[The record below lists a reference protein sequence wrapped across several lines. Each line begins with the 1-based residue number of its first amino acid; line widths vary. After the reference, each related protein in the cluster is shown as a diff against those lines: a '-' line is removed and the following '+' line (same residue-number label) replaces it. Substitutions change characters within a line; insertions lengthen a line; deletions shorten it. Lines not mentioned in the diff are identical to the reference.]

1 MKNTYKKQNGYNI
14 EQILTTVA
22 SFLVK
27 NLHTPSVYITF
38 NAPNHLLRMK
48 HILLI
53 IVSLFFSFTT
63 LSAQDFWKLIPFPD
77 SLGIAD
83 IAFNSQGEIYIA
95 TQTDDDSI
103 NEGVLRSSDQ
113 GQTWHVLF
121 NNSYFQV
128 GPIAV
133 NDSGHIYIGTH
144 GQYGFWVSYDNG
156 NSWSLIQHPALDALS
171 TIKCIST
178 DTVLVGAG
186 NKSGGVL
193 LMRTADRGITWDTLF
208 WNINHTSET
217 ISDIAIAPDGTIYIG
232 LMCFMPDMGG
242 VYKSTDNGITWE
254 NVGFINNQVSNIE
267 VNAEGDLYI
276 GVFGSFTDLN
286 GGLYV
291 IRNGSATI
299 DTCLY
304 GPSINGLVVNSAGHI
319 YVSIA
324 WTTGVYISK
333 DAGNTFYKESS
344 GLPIGPMGRLYI
356 DQDEYVYAKTDFP
369 SSFLYRTVEPT
380 YTAIDYNKKILK
392 TSKLHFNPN
401 PAAGITTGNL
411 NIPESINGQYNL
423 TISDV
428 NSRIIANEKVIIRNN
443 SFDFNTEWLCPGF
456 YIITVISGNK
466 LYQGKLI
473 RK

>member
-1 MKNTYKKQNGYNI
+1 
-14 EQILTTVA
+14 
-22 SFLVK
+22 
-27 NLHTPSVYITF
+27 
-38 NAPNHLLRMK
+38 MK
-48 HILLI
+48 HKILFFVFAGLLI
-53 IVSLFFSFTT
+53 AFNGK
-63 LSAQDFWKLIPFPD
+63 AQDFWKVVPFPD

-83 IAFNSQGEIYIA
+83 IAFNSQGDIYVA
-95 TQTDDDSI
+95 TGTNDDSI
-103 NEGVLRSSDQ
+103 DDGVLRSSDQ
-113 GQTWHVLF
+113 GQTWDVLF

-156 NSWSLIQHPALDALS
+156 DSWSLIQHPALDALT

-193 LMRTADRGITWDTLF
+193 LMRTPDRGITWDTLF

-232 LMCFMPDMGG
+232 LMCFMEDMGG

-254 NVGFINNQVSNIE
+254 YVGFHNNQVLNIE
-267 VNAEGDLYI
+267 LNAEGDLYV

-304 GPSINGLVVNSAGHI
+304 GPSINGLVVNTAGHI

-324 WTTGVYISK
+324 WTTGIFISK
-333 DAGNTFYKESS
+333 DGGETFEIESS

-356 DQDEYVYAKTDFP
+356 DHDEYVYAKTDFP
-369 SSFLYRTVEPT
+369 SSLLYRTVDPT
-380 YTAIDYNKKILK
+380 YTAIDKNKKIFK
-392 TSKLHFNPN
+392 TSSINLYPN
-401 PAAGITTGNL
+401 PVTDRLTGKLTRQRDCDGKYRLSILSMSSQMVMEDEISVVSGMFTIPVTSLPAGVYVLKLI
-411 NIPESINGQYNL
+411 
-423 TISDV
+423 D
-428 NSRIIANEKVIIRNN
+428 
-443 SFDFNTEWLCPGF
+443 NTEMF
-456 YIITVISGNK
+456 QARFVK
-466 LYQGKLI
+466 L
-473 RK
+473 